1 MAMGEAKRRK
11 QALGEKFGQVP
22 PVLIP
27 GSQQFALQIERF
39 AKAFDERLDA
49 IGLAPEERES
59 VEDVDTE
66 LIDAEREKMAIF
78 LTEYLAPYRPQDQQ
92 KLIEGYLDPIYREL
106 LEVSEVIAT
115 ESFEEMEDEGEIE
128 IRQGF
133 FLILMFATM
142 AYGLLKP
149 HMSEQNFALYREP
162 LQMFYDLMLQDASG
176 DEQSIAELQA
186 LFGTSLD

>member
-1 MAMGEAKRRK
+1 MGEAKRRK